1 MDGPTTGALVF
12 GCLFAAGLGGMYL
25 RQHLPDD
32 SMAQGA
38 VMLLRRMVTAL
49 TLMAAVMLGFTTVSM
64 KSSFDT
70 ADRDVKRLSAQIIEL
85 DRALRRIGPDA
96 APMRDLLFRYTSRIV
111 KDTWPD
117 RHSRLPVGPLAPG
130 ELREQLRSS
139 LEGLP
144 AIFPTRVQSIDE
156 ARVILRDIVATRLMI
171 FEATGSSLSPWL
183 AAALVVWLMVTFFS
197 LGLSSP
203 PSPVVVASLFLLAI
217 ALGSAAF
224 LTKEFDDPFSGVI
237 LVSSVSMENALFS
250 LSE

>member
-25 RQHLPDD
+25 RQRLPDD
-32 SMAQGA
+32 STTPGV

-70 ADRDVKRLSAQIIEL
+70 ADRDVKRLSAQIIEH

-139 LEGLP
+139 LEGLS
-144 AIFPTRVQSIDE
+144 AILPTRVQAIEE

-171 FEATGSSLSPWL
+171 FEAAGSSLSPWL
-183 AAALVVWLMVTFFS
+183 AAALVVWLMVTFCS
-197 LGLSSP
+197 LGLTSP

-237 LVSSVSMENALFS
+237 SVSSVSMENALFS
-250 LSE
+250 LTE